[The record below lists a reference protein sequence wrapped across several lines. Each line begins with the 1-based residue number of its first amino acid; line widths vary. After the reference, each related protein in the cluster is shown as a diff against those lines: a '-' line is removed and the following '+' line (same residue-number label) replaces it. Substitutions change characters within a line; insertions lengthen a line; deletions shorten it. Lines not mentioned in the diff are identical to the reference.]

1 MKQQLFVSDTS
12 YFSTM
17 IRIIKNAIPF
27 LCGVAFFISCN
38 SKSESLTPVCFDG
51 KYPDESAQDIEI
63 VVSDS
68 GEVNFKIFAPVMNKY
83 EGANSY
89 MDFPEGIIVTSY
101 SNGEKHSVLTADY
114 AISEDRIQRME
125 ASKNVVITDL
135 QKKESIRTEQ
145 IIWDKRNKIIYSNVE
160 VVQIKAD
167 GTTNRGDG
175 FEADERF
182 TKYSIRNPRGEMLAN
197 EF

>member
-1 MKQQLFVSDTS
+1 MR
-12 YFSTM
+12 TM
-17 IRIIKNAIPF
+17 VRFIKNTIPVLLGVVF
-27 LCGVAFFISCN
+27 FFSCSQKDEFMQSLCY
-38 SKSESLTPVCFDG
+38 DG
-51 KYPDESAQDIEI
+51 RYPDESAKDIEI
-63 VVSDS
+63 VMSDS

-114 AISEDRIQRME
+114 AISEERIQRME

-135 QKKESIRTEQ
+135 HKKESIRTEQ

-182 TKYSIRNPRGEMLAN
+182 TKYSIRNPRGEMLAD

>member
-1 MKQQLFVSDTS
+1 
-12 YFSTM
+12 
-17 IRIIKNAIPF
+17 
-27 LCGVAFFISCN
+27 
-38 SKSESLTPVCFDG
+38 
-51 KYPDESAQDIEI
+51 
-63 VVSDS
+63 
-68 GEVNFKIFAPVMNKY
+68 
-83 EGANSY
+83 